1 MWVLAAGG
9 RVLRHKVRVKGKN
22 KEIIGTKFMDASK
35 GIGLNTRFSTPSA
48 PLGSTVQTSTTGS
61 TARARLGALDWKL
74 KVAIALLILAFIAAA
89 TSRLMKSKK
98 AKGGAG
104 APPADVKKP
113 EDGKDKESKDK

>member
-9 RVLRHKVRVKGKN
+9 RVLRHKVRVRGKN

-61 TARARLGALDWKL
+61 TARARLGTLDWKL
-74 KVAIALLILAFIAAA
+74 KVAIALLILAFVAAA

-98 AKGGAG
+98 AKSGVTT
-104 APPADVKKP
+104 ADAKKP
-113 EDGKDKESKDK
+113 EDGKDKESKEK